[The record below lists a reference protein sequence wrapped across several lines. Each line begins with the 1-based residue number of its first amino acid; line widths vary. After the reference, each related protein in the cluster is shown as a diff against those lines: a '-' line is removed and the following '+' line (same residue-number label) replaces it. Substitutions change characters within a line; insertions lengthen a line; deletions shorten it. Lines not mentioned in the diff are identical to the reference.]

1 MNETREDLLQK
12 LIEGMTSLMRHIGRS
27 LAPHEPSL
35 SPPQV
40 RLLFAI
46 GSRKEGF
53 QVTELAE
60 KIGITPGAV
69 TQFVDA
75 LVEKDLVSRQGD
87 PSDRR
92 IVRLKLTETAKA
104 HYENL
109 RKGYLASMA
118 NAFDVLSDAELREL
132 VRIFTKVSA
141 AQEKAA

>member
-1 MNETREDLLQK
+1 MDENREELLQQ
-12 LIEGMTSLMRHIGRS
+12 LIMGMTSVMRHIGRG

-40 RLLFAI
+40 RLLFVI
-46 GSRKEGF
+46 GSREEGF
-53 QVTELAE
+53 QVTELAD

-75 LVEKDLVSRQGD
+75 LVEKDLVSREGD

-92 IVRLKLTETAKA
+92 IVRLKLTQTAKA

-109 RKGYLASMA
+109 RKEYLASMTR
-118 NAFDVLSDAELREL
+118 AFGVLSDAELREL
-132 VRIFTKVSA
+132 IRIFGKVSA
-141 AQEKAA
+141 AHSKAA